1 MNCFGKSACL
11 ALALAGIVGAAAGDE
26 DQARAGRQVFDQR
39 CRTCHGGTARAD
51 LPLGPSLSGIVGR
64 RAGTGASGIHSRPV
78 MDSGIVWDRASLRR
92 FLSNPQREIPNT
104 LMMVRVSDPAELES
118 LLDYLETL
126 H

>member
-26 DQARAGRQVFDQR
+26 DQAQAGRQVFDQR

-51 LPLGPSLSGIVGR
+51 LPLGPSLAGIVGR

-92 FLSNPQREIPNT
+92 FLSNPQREIPGT
-104 LMMVRVSDPAELES
+104 LMAGSATNRAELES
-118 LLDYLETL
+118 VLDYLETL